1 MPLEW
6 NQLPTKGVQVIITLG
21 SHKGGCSK
29 STLTVNVA
37 AELARQGRRVLVV
50 DSDPNSSASRWIAYR
65 EQHSP
70 ERPPVTGIQKRGDLK
85 NTLVDLDRGYDIV
98 LVDTGGFDSQE
109 LRSAAIASHLLIT
122 PVRPSSMDTDTLP
135 HFAEVITAVRDYNPG
150 LVVRAL
156 FTQVPTNDRGRA
168 LDDGKGVLADYPE
181 FPLFDTVM
189 RMRSAYSTVNPLGR
203 GVVEWNDYK
212 AKAEIQVL
220 VQEVIDLV

>member
-1 MPLEW
+1 MI
-6 NQLPTKGVQVIITLG
+6 VTLG

-29 STLTVNVA
+29 STLTVNIA

-70 ERPPVTGIQKRGDLK
+70 GRPRVTGIQKRGDLK
-85 NTLVDLDRGYDIV
+85 NTLVDLDRAWDVV

-109 LRSAAIASHLLIT
+109 LRSAAIASHVLIT

-135 HFAEVITAVRDYNPG
+135 HFAEVITGVEDYNPG
-150 LVVRAL
+150 LVVRGI
-156 FTQVPTNDRGRA
+156 FTQAATNDRDRA
-168 LDDGKGVLADYPE
+168 LDEAKDVLSDYVE
-181 FPLFDTVM
+181 IPLFDTTM

-203 GVVEWNDYK
+203 GVVEWSDYK

-220 VQEVIDLV
+220 VEELTHLV

>member
-1 MPLEW
+1 MI
-6 NQLPTKGVQVIITLG
+6 VTLG

-29 STLTVNVA
+29 STLTVNIA

-70 ERPPVTGIQKRGDLK
+70 ERPRVTGIQKRGDLK
-85 NTLVDLDRGYDIV
+85 HTLVEMDRAWDVV

-109 LRSAAIASHLLIT
+109 LRSAGIASHLLIT
-122 PVRPSSMDTDTLP
+122 PIRPNSFDTDTLP
-135 HFAEVITAVRDYNPG
+135 HFAEVLAGIGNFNPG
-150 LVVRAL
+150 LAVRGL
-156 FTQVPTNDRGRA
+156 FTQAPTNDRGRSVTQSKD
-168 LDDGKGVLADYPE
+168 LLADYPE
-181 FPLFDTVM
+181 IPLFDTVIW
-189 RMRSAYSTVNPLGR
+189 MRSAYATVNPLGR

-220 VQEVIDLV
+220 VQEMIDLV

>member
-1 MPLEW
+1 MI
-6 NQLPTKGVQVIITLG
+6 VTLG

-50 DSDPNSSASRWIAYR
+50 DADPNTSASRWIAYR

-70 ERPPVTGIQKRGDLK
+70 DRPHVTGIQRRGDLQR
-85 NTLVDLDRGYDIV
+85 TLREFRQGWDVV

-109 LRSAAIASHLLIT
+109 LRSAGIVSDLLVA

-135 HFAEVITAVRDYNPG
+135 RFVEVLAGMETFNPE
-150 LVVRAL
+150 LVVRGL
-156 FTQVPTNDRGRA
+156 FTQTPTNDRDRA
-168 LDDGKGVLADYPE
+168 LDEGKAVLADYPE
-181 FPLFDTVM
+181 IPLFDTTM
-189 RMRSAYSTVNPLGR
+189 RLRSAYTAVNPLGR
-203 GVVEWNDYK
+203 GVVEWSDSK

-220 VQEVIDLV
+220 VQEMIDLV

>member
-1 MPLEW
+1 MI
-6 NQLPTKGVQVIITLG
+6 VTLG

-29 STLTVNVA
+29 STLTVNIA

-70 ERPPVTGIQKRGDLK
+70 DRPRVTGIQKRGDLK
-85 NTLVDLDRGYDIV
+85 NTLLDLDQAWDVV

-122 PVRPSSMDTDTLP
+122 PVRPNSMDTDTLP
-135 HFAEVITAVRDYNPG
+135 HFAEVITAAGDYNPG
-150 LVVRAL
+150 LIIRSML
-156 FTQVPTNDRGRA
+156 SQVPTNDRDLALDEGRA
-168 LDDGKGVLADYPE
+168 VLADYPE

-189 RMRSAYSTVNPLGR
+189 RVRTAYSKVNPLGR

-220 VQEVIDLV
+220 VQEMIDLV